1 MAARTPRRY
10 AALLRGIN
18 VGGIRIKMADL
29 KTCIEELGF
38 TDVKTVLASGN
49 VLLSSPS
56 TDIGRITAAL
66 EKGLGERFGY
76 AARVVVI
83 PTDRLTAIIDAY
95 PFPERDDWHAY
106 VVFYSDPAQ
115 VDLVAAIAGEL
126 DPQQEQIEAGESV
139 LYWQVRKGDTL
150 DSVIGKRTG
159 SKKKSDS
166 GWFLTNRNL
175 NTLRKLQ

>member
-1 MAARTPRRY
+1 MARATHRY

-29 KTCIEELGF
+29 KACVEALGH

-49 VLLSSPS
+49 VLFTSQS
-56 TDIGRITAAL
+56 TDIEALTAAL
-66 EKGLGERFGY
+66 EKALTDRFGY
-76 AARVVVI
+76 GARVLVI
-83 PTDRLTAIIDAY
+83 PTDRIAEIIDTY
-95 PFPERDDWHAY
+95 PFTERDDWHSY

-115 VDLVAAIAGEL
+115 VETIAALAGEL
-126 DPQQEQIEAGESV
+126 DPEQEQIIAGDSV

-159 SKKKSDS
+159 SKKKSES

-175 NTLRKLQ
+175 NTLRKLC

>member
-1 MAARTPRRY
+1 MARTAHRY
-10 AALLRGIN
+10 AALLRGVN

-29 KTCIEELGF
+29 KACVEALGH
-38 TDVKTVLASGN
+38 TNVKTVLASGN
-49 VLLSSPS
+49 VLFESPS
-56 TDIGRITAAL
+56 TDVEGLTAAL
-66 EKGLGERFGY
+66 EKAMSDRFGY
-76 AARVVVI
+76 AARVLVV
-83 PTDRLTAIIDAY
+83 PVDRLTAIIDAY

-115 VDLVAAIAGEL
+115 VDVVAAIAGEL
-126 DPQQEQIEAGESV
+126 DPQQEQIAAGESV